1 MSATIPNGMLL
12 SDLLKAT
19 GYDCP
24 ETLQGKT
31 FKQAT
36 AGAGIDLE
44 ANKAVSVNVSEYAQ
58 AIEITPSDTYEA
70 MEKVTLTLTN
80 YEPDLDENKAVSINA
95 GTYTLP
101 VEVTPTEGK
110 DGMAKVTVT
119 VTGIVKGLV
128 AFGSASGAVYLT
140 EVPAED
146 GAVKAYVPSATGI
159 SKVDATYAVATGVTI
174 SDVAYARYS
183 DGDITF

>member
-24 ETLQGKT
+24 TALQGKT
-31 FKQAT
+31 FAQAT

-44 ANKAVSVNVSEYAQ
+44 TNKTATINAGSYTQAV
-58 AIEITPSDTYEA
+58 EITPSDTYEA
-70 MEKVTLTLTN
+70 MEKVTVTLT
-80 YEPDLDENKAVSINA
+80 
-95 GTYTLP
+95 
-101 VEVTPTEGK
+101 
-110 DGMAKVTVT
+110 
-119 VTGIVKGLV
+119 GIIKGLI
-128 AFGSASGAVYLT
+128 AFGTAGGAVYLT
-140 EVPAED
+140 AVPAED

-159 SKVDATYAVATGVTI
+159 SKVDATYAQATGVTI

>member
-44 ANKAVSVNVSEYAQ
+44 ANHAV
-58 AIEITPSDTYEA
+58 T
-70 MEKVTLTLTN
+70 
-80 YEPDLDENKAVSINA
+80 INA
-95 GTYTLP
+95 GEYTQP
-101 VEVTPTEGK
+101 VEVTPAEGK
-110 DGMAKVTVT
+110 DGMEKVTVT
-119 VTGIVKGLV
+119 VTDIVKGLV
-128 AFGSASGAVYLT
+128 AFGSAEGAVYLT
-140 EVPAED
+140 AVPSAD
-146 GAVKAYVPSATGI
+146 GAVKAYVPSATGL
-159 SKVDATYAVATGVTI
+159 SKVDATYAEATGVTI

-183 DGDITF
+183 AGDITF

>member
-1 MSATIPNGMLL
+1 MSARIPDSMLL

-24 ETLQGKT
+24 DALQGKT

-44 ANKAVSVNVSEYAQ
+44 ANHASSVNVSEYSQ
-58 AIEITPSDTYEA
+58 PIEIKPSDTYEA
-70 MEKVTLTLTN
+70 MEKVTLTLTGM
-80 YEPDLDENKAVSINA
+80 PDLETNKAVSINA

-110 DGMAKVTVT
+110 DGMEKVTVT
-119 VTGIVKGLV
+119 LTGIIKGLI
-128 AFGSASGAVYLT
+128 AFGSAEGAVYLT
-140 EVPAED
+140 EIPAED

-159 SKVDATYAVATGVTI
+159 SKVDATYAGATGVTI

-183 DGDITF
+183 AGDITF

>member
-24 ETLQGKT
+24 STLQGKT

-44 ANKAVSVNVSEYAQ
+44 ANHASTVDVSTYTQ
-58 AIEITPSDTYEA
+58 AIEIEPSDTYEA
-70 MEKVTLTLTN
+70 MEKVTLTLT
-80 YEPDLDENKAVSINA
+80 
-95 GTYTLP
+95 
-101 VEVTPTEGK
+101 
-110 DGMAKVTVT
+110 
-119 VTGIVKGLV
+119 GIVKGLI
-128 AFGSASGAVYLT
+128 AFGSAEGAVYLT
-140 EVPAED
+140 AIPSAD

-159 SKVDATYAVATGVTI
+159 SKVDATYAEATGVTI
-174 SDVAYARYS
+174 SEIAYARYA

>member
-24 ETLQGKT
+24 ENLQGKT

-44 ANKAVSVNVSEYAQ
+44 SNKAVTVNAGEYTQ
-58 AIEITPSDTYEA
+58 AIEIEPSDTYEA
-70 MEKVTLTLTN
+70 MEKVTLTLT
-80 YEPDLDENKAVSINA
+80 
-95 GTYTLP
+95 
-101 VEVTPTEGK
+101 
-110 DGMAKVTVT
+110 
-119 VTGIVKGLV
+119 GIIKGLV
-128 AFGSASGAVYLT
+128 AFGSAEGAVYLT
-140 EVPAED
+140 AVPSAD

-159 SKVDATYAVATGVTI
+159 SKVDATYAEATGVTI

-183 DGDITF
+183 AGDITF

>member
-24 ETLQGKT
+24 ESLQGKT

-44 ANKAVSVNVSEYAQ
+44 ANHASSVNVGSYTQ

-70 MEKVTLTLTN
+70 MEKVTLTLT
-80 YEPDLDENKAVSINA
+80 
-95 GTYTLP
+95 
-101 VEVTPTEGK
+101 
-110 DGMAKVTVT
+110 
-119 VTGIVKGLV
+119 GIIKGLV
-128 AFGSASGAVYLT
+128 AFGSAEGAVYLT
-140 EVPAED
+140 AVPSAD

-159 SKVDATYAVATGVTI
+159 SKVDATYAEATGVTI

-183 DGDITF
+183 AGDITF

>member
-1 MSATIPNGMLL
+1 MSARIPDTMLL

-24 ETLQGKT
+24 DTLQGKT

-44 ANKAVSVNVSEYAQ
+44 ANHASTVNVGSYTQ
-58 AIEITPSDTYEA
+58 AIEIVPSDTYEA
-70 MEKVTLTLTN
+70 MEKVTLTLT
-80 YEPDLDENKAVSINA
+80 
-95 GTYTLP
+95 
-101 VEVTPTEGK
+101 
-110 DGMAKVTVT
+110 
-119 VTGIVKGLV
+119 GIIKGLV
-128 AFGSASGAVYLT
+128 AFGSAEGAVYLT
-140 EVPAED
+140 ALPAED

-159 SKVDATYAVATGVTI
+159 SKVDATYAEATGVTI
-174 SDVAYARYS
+174 SDVAYARYA

>member
-24 ETLQGKT
+24 DTLKGKT

-36 AGAGIDLE
+36 AGAGIDIE
-44 ANKAVSVNVSEYAQ
+44 ANHASTVNVGSYTQ
-58 AIEITPSDTYEA
+58 AIEIEPSDTYEA
-70 MEKVTLTLTN
+70 MEKVTLTLT
-80 YEPDLDENKAVSINA
+80 
-95 GTYTLP
+95 
-101 VEVTPTEGK
+101 
-110 DGMAKVTVT
+110 
-119 VTGIVKGLV
+119 GIIKGLV
-128 AFGSASGAVYLT
+128 AFGSAEGAVYLT
-140 EVPAED
+140 AVPSAD

-159 SKVDATYAVATGVTI
+159 SKVDATYAEATGVTI

-183 DGDITF
+183 AGDITF

>member
-24 ETLQGKT
+24 ENLQGKT

-44 ANKAVSVNVSEYAQ
+44 ANHASTVNVGSYTQ
-58 AIEITPSDTYEA
+58 AIEIEPSDTYEA
-70 MEKVTLTLTN
+70 MEKVTLTLT
-80 YEPDLDENKAVSINA
+80 
-95 GTYTLP
+95 
-101 VEVTPTEGK
+101 
-110 DGMAKVTVT
+110 
-119 VTGIVKGLV
+119 GIIKGLV
-128 AFGSASGAVYLT
+128 AFGSAEGAVYLT
-140 EVPAED
+140 AIPAED

-159 SKVDATYAVATGVTI
+159 SKVDATYAEATGVTI

-183 DGDITF
+183 TGDITF